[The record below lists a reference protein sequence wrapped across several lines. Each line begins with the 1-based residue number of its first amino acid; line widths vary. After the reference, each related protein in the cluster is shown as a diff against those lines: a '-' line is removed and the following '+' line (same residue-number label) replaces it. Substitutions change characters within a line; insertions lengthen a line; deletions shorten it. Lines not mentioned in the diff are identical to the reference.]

1 MQKLATTEL
10 ANLLEKDALRFAE
23 PMSLHTS
30 FQIGGPADIF
40 TLPSSQAELMQI
52 LKFCYTHDIP
62 WMIVGRGSN
71 LLVSDKGI
79 RGMVIATDLYNKISI
94 DENYVS
100 AFCGASLEDLCNF
113 CRDNGVAGLEFASG
127 IPGSV
132 GGAVFMNAGAY
143 GGEIKDVLYCS
154 KALNPTLEGLN
165 AANPILHIKYDEHQF
180 GYRHSSFQDNGFIH
194 LSSVFKLNYDD
205 KDSIAQRM
213 RDLHEERWCK
223 QPMELP
229 SGGSIFKRPPGHFT
243 GKLIDDCGMR
253 GYQLGGARISDKHC
267 GFIVNAG
274 GATAADVMALI
285 KHAQDEV
292 KRRYDVDL
300 QTEIRKVGDW

>member
-30 FQIGGPADIF
+30 FQIGGPADIY

-52 LKFCYTHDIP
+52 LKFCYTHAIP

-100 AFCGASLEDLCNF
+100 AFCGTSLEDLCNF
-113 CRDNGVAGLEFASG
+113 CMENGVAGLEFASG

-143 GGEIKDVLYCS
+143 GGEIKDILY
-154 KALNPTLEGLN
+154 
-165 AANPILHIKYDEHQF
+165 
-180 GYRHSSFQDNGFIH
+180 
-194 LSSVFKLNYDD
+194 
-205 KDSIAQRM
+205 
-213 RDLHEERWCK
+213 
-223 QPMELP
+223 
-229 SGGSIFKRPPGHFT
+229 
-243 GKLIDDCGMR
+243 
-253 GYQLGGARISDKHC
+253 
-267 GFIVNAG
+267 
-274 GATAADVMALI
+274 
-285 KHAQDEV
+285 
-292 KRRYDVDL
+292 
-300 QTEIRKVGDW
+300 